1 MYIPRGWDIPPQE
14 AAISLS
20 IEAAEVLEHFQFMR
34 SKKMDVEAIGD
45 EVADVVIY
53 MMEMCDKLGIDV
65 SEAVERKLKKI
76 DVKYPIKELAKKGNK
91 YYYSQKKKYREGK

>member
-1 MYIPRGWDIPPQE
+1 MPRGWDIPPQE

-20 IEAAEVLEHFQFMR
+20 IEAAEVLEHFQFMK
-34 SKKMDVEAIGD
+34 SKKMDVDAIGE
-45 EVADVVIY
+45 EVADVIIY

-76 DVKYPIKELAKKGNK
+76 DIKYPIKELKEKGSK
-91 YYYSQKKKYREGK
+91 YYYSQKRKYRTGE